1 MEAGKQFKWLIANPF
16 MYSILGFV
24 SSIFVDT
31 AFSWARMFIALG
43 ISVIISIAVG
53 IWAATSRRAEAI
65 ILPIVDVLQTLPI
78 LAFFPV
84 VIYVVV
90 VTLPGY
96 IGINAAV
103 IFLIVTSMIWN
114 IIFGVYESIKTLP
127 SSFIEMSKI
136 YGMGGFDRVTKI
148 YIPASS
154 SRIVGQSILS
164 WSIGLFYLVT
174 SEIFSTGSSIY
185 SVKYGIGV
193 ALLNLGLSNNLFN
206 YLIAILIFIGFVI
219 ATRFLFFMPLEKRFN
234 FNSKGENKRG
244 GFVNAL
250 INNPIPKAFKY
261 VIESGARSI
270 HVERRELLTNP
281 VGSYREPRVQ
291 PSGVNRLRRLAGRYA
306 YYSAVIIILAIALA
320 LLITEPTIRSYES
333 LVLLSLAASFVRVWV
348 AFLLVLAVSIFI
360 SIYIVFKS
368 KSISKYMLLFQIL
381 SSIPATIILP
391 LIIRG
396 FIGFPYHAEAVAFV
410 VFAISG
416 IWYLIFSII
425 ATGRALP
432 AYINDIVKVFHVNKG
447 DARSKI
453 YIKALMPGIITGGIT
468 AIAAE
473 WNASIVAEMFTTTA
487 IGSGQVLT
495 SVKIGIGKLLDVS
508 LANGNVT
515 LMVIA
520 LINLTVMIIIINKF
534 LWRKAYKNTEKIYW

>member
-1 MEAGKQFKWLIANPF
+1 
-16 MYSILGFV
+16 MYSVLGFV

-31 AFSWARMFIALG
+31 AFSWARMFLSLG
-43 ISVIISIAVG
+43 ISVIISIAIG
-53 IWAATSRRAEAI
+53 IWAATSRRVEAI
-65 ILPIVDVLQTLPI
+65 VLPIVDILQTLPI
-78 LAFFPV
+78 LAFFPF
-84 VIYVVV
+84 VIYLVVA
-90 VTLPGY
+90 TLPGY

-103 IFLIVTSMIWN
+103 IFLIVTSMVWN

-127 SSFIEMSKI
+127 SSFIEMSKV
-136 YGMGGFDRVTKI
+136 YGMGRFDRLTKI

-174 SEIFSTGSSIY
+174 SEIFSTGSSVY

-193 ALLNLGLSNNLFN
+193 ALLNLGLSNNLVN
-206 YLIAILIFIGFVI
+206 YLIAILIFIGFVV
-219 ATRFLFFMPLEKRFN
+219 ATRFLFFLPLERRFN
-234 FNSKGENKRG
+234 FNNRGENKRG
-244 GFVNAL
+244 GIVNAI
-250 INNPIPKAFKY
+250 INNPVPKAFKY
-261 VIESGARSI
+261 VIKSGARNV
-270 HVERRELLTNP
+270 HFEKPEFLTNP
-281 VGSYREPRVQ
+281 PGSYST
-291 PSGVNRLRRLAGRYA
+291 SGISISRSNRIRRLFDRYA
-306 YYSAVIIILAIALA
+306 YYSAIIILIAMA
-320 LLITEPTIRSYES
+320 LLLLVTDPTIRSYES
-333 LVLLSLAASFVRVWV
+333 LVLISLAASFIRVWF
-348 AFLLVLAVSIFI
+348 AFIIVLIISIFI

-368 KSISKYMLLFQIL
+368 RSISRYILLFQIL

-391 LIIRG
+391 IIIKV
-396 FIGFPYHAEAVAFV
+396 FIGFPYHAEVVAFV

-425 ATGRALP
+425 ATGRSLP
-432 AYINDIVKVFHVNKG
+432 TYINDIVKVFHVSKR
-447 DARSKI
+447 DARRKI

-495 SVKIGIGKLLDVS
+495 SVKVGIGKLLDIS
-508 LANGNVT
+508 LANGNIT

-534 LWRKAYKNTEKIYW
+534 LWRKAYRNTEKIYW